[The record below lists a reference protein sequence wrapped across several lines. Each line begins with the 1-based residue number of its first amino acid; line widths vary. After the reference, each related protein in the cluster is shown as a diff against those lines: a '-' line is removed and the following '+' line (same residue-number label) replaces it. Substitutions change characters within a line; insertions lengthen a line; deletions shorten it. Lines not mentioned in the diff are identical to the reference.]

1 MSENLRPGFI
11 QVPIAV
17 YHSNELSA
25 GALKTYSQLKRH
37 HNFQDPLGTFPS
49 VNRIAQL
56 TGKTPRTVHKHI
68 DELKRL
74 KFIEVISGGKGKSNR
89 YFFVDPECFCVYC
102 KRDSVWDEVKELIY
116 LNFDEM
122 QNREHEILGHFFR
135 HKQHSVTLDD
145 VARLIEE
152 TRIRIAQEEE

>member
-74 KFIEVISGGKGKSNR
+74 KFIESMNLSSFKKISEVIRK
-89 YFFVDPECFCVYC
+89 
-102 KRDSVWDEVKELIY
+102 Y
-116 LNFDEM
+116 LQF
-122 QNREHEILGHFFR
+122 
-135 HKQHSVTLDD
+135 
-145 VARLIEE
+145 
-152 TRIRIAQEEE
+152 